1 MNFIIAGY
9 LIVRNSVTITRESV
23 RARNK
28 INIAYYKFNCLLL
41 IPMHTSRNSEA
52 SEFQPFNQSIQPFII
67 AIMQHIKHDIIC
79 MF

>member
-1 MNFIIAGY
+1 MNFIIASY
-9 LIVRNSVTITRESV
+9 LIVRNSVNITRESV

-41 IPMHTSRNSEA
+41 IPM
-52 SEFQPFNQSIQPFII
+52 QPFNQSIQPFTI